1 MNVFTWIGD
10 PNVGLPV
17 NVKWPSLN
25 SNANSDILFST
36 DKVSVESG
44 YRQSFCDQW
53 DKYGYDF

>member
-1 MNVFTWIGD
+1 M
-10 PNVGLPV
+10 GLPV

-25 SNANSDILFST
+25 SNANSDVLFNT